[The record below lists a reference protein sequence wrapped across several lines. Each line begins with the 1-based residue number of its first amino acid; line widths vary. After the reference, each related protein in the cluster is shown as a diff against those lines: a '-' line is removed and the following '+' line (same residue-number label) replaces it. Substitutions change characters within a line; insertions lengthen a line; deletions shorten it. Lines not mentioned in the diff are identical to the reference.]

1 MAKRKDRKDRK
12 GKKKGKKG
20 AKRGLPS
27 AVQGLLQY
35 LGGSGA
41 NLQPSAAPQRPRAT
55 GADAGETLTR
65 YLAAKTENLEAM
77 RRAALGTTT
86 AAQIEE
92 RALAK
97 RAAEDVDKKV
107 RMLSAG
113 LKESDKEKKRVIKEL
128 EEQKAVLQSMGTER
142 LFETMR
148 GQFNEIYVRQKPRT
162 QYSGDTPFSAGRSIN
177 VDDSYSQA
185 GATQSED
192 YGMQSDVGTVSEDF
206 EGGSFGGSRAPVAFG
221 GGATVGDI
229 VSGGGAAAELYRM
242 NQPTGRPII
251 RDPVPRTPRVRRAA
265 AGGGGAEAPQNTPK
279 ATRVQ
284 ISAGEL
290 RSAIK
295 AATGVSA
302 SKIKLPSSRSRYANV
317 QAALGRTAG
326 SSADIIA
333 ALKEA
338 GVNLAE
344 T

>member
-12 GKKKGKKG
+12 KKKGKKG

-55 GADAGETLTR
+55 GGDAGETLTR
-65 YLAAKTENLEAM
+65 YLAAKTQNLEAM
-77 RRAALGTTT
+77 RAAALGTTT

-107 RMLSAG
+107 SMLSAG
-113 LKESDKEKKRVIKEL
+113 LKESDKEKKKVIREL
-128 EEQKAVLQSMGTER
+128 EQQKTALQKLGTER

-148 GQFNEIYVRQKPRT
+148 GARGEFYQRTKPRS
-162 QYSGDTPFSAGRSIN
+162 QYSGDTPSDAGMSVN
-177 VDDSYSQA
+177 PDELYSYSGRA
-185 GATQSED
+185 QSED

-206 EGGSFGGSRAPVAFG
+206 QGGSFYGSRAPIAFG

-229 VSGGGAAAELYRM
+229 VAGELYRQ
-242 NQPTGRPII
+242 NQPLERPII
-251 RDPVPRTPRVRRAA
+251 RDRPRTEPRLPRRIAA
-265 AGGGGAEAPQNTPK
+265 SGGGGAAPEPR
-279 ATRVQ
+279 ATQ
-284 ISAGEL
+284 ISAADL
-290 RSAIK
+290 RNSIK

-302 SKIKLPSSRSRYANV
+302 RKIKLPTQRARYAEV

>member
-86 AAQIEE
+86 IAQIEE

-107 RMLSAG
+107 SMLSAG
-113 LKESDKEKKRVIKEL
+113 LKESDKDKKRVIKEL
-128 EEQKAVLQSMGTER
+128 QEQKTVLQNMGTER
-142 LFETMR
+142 LFEQMR
-148 GQFNEIYVRQKPRT
+148 GARGEVYERPKPGSRYT
-162 QYSGDTPFSAGRSIN
+162 GDTPSFAGRSIN
-177 VDDSYSQA
+177 AYDSYSQA

-192 YGMQSDVGTVSEDF
+192 YGMQSDVGSRSEDF
-206 EGGSFGGSRAPVAFG
+206 EGGSFLGAFKPVSPS
-221 GGATVGDI
+221 GDL
-229 VSGGGAAAELYRM
+229 VASELYMMSR
-242 NQPTGRPII
+242 PTGRPII

-265 AGGGGAEAPQNTPK
+265 AGGGGGAEAPQNTPK

-284 ISAGEL
+284 ISAGDL
-290 RSAIK
+290 RNAIK

-302 SKIKLPSSRSRYANV
+302 SKIKLPSQRTRYANV
-317 QAALGRTAG
+317 QAALGRSAG

-338 GVNLAE
+338 GVNLEE

>member
-1 MAKRKDRKDRK
+1 MAKRKDRK
-12 GKKKGKKG
+12 GKKKARKG

-41 NLQPSAAPQRPRAT
+41 NLQPSAAPIRPRAT

-65 YLAAKTENLEAM
+65 YLAAKTQNLEAM
-77 RRAALGTTT
+77 RAAALGTSS

-128 EEQKAVLQSMGTER
+128 EEQKAVLQSMGTDR

-162 QYSGDTPFSAGRSIN
+162 QYSGDTPFSVGMASI
-177 VDDSYSQA
+177 DPDELYSYSGRA
-185 GATQSED
+185 QSED

-221 GGATVGDI
+221 GGATVGEV
-229 VSGGGAAAELYRM
+229 VSGGGAAAELYMR
-242 NQPTGRPII
+242 NRPLERPII

-265 AGGGGAEAPQNTPK
+265 AGGGSGAEAPQNTPK
-279 ATRVQ
+279 AKRAQ

-302 SKIKLPSSRSRYANV
+302 SKIKLPSSRARYANV